1 MDSCETGNTEISALR
16 KRTIMDFVE
25 TGCDRDD
32 PCETVRST
40 RRGQSYRCYLYDP
53 QPTRPSDVQ
62 PKYFDIRT
70 FDRVDGSLLL
80 YETSAPTIRNDVLA
94 YHDDPTWTKLHW
106 LHLAKSHL
114 PLLFPHGSAGRICT
128 KFGNCR
134 AKPVSGG
141 SGEARVLPFFFWRF
155 FCVFA
160 RLSILACSFLGV
172 NHGRRSPVWH

>member
-1 MDSCETGNTEISALR
+1 MDSYETGNTEISALR
-16 KRTIMDFVE
+16 KRTIMGFVE

-32 PCETVRST
+32 PCETVRSI

-70 FDRVDGSLLL
+70 FIVSMSSTLL

-94 YHDDPTWTKLHW
+94 NHDDPTCTKLHW
-106 LHLAKSHL
+106 LHFAKSHL

-141 SGEARVLPFFFWRF
+141 SGEARVFAFFLLAV
-155 FCVFA
+155 FCVSA
-160 RLSILACSFLGV
+160 RLSILSCCFLRG
-172 NHGRRSPVWH
+172 